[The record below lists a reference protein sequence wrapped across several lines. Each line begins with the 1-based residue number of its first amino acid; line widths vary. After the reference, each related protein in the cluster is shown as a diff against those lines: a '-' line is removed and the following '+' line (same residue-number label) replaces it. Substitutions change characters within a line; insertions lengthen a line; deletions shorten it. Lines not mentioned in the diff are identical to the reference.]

1 MEKFY
6 KRFTC
11 KKWRKFFIGDF
22 HVKLKVSFEFFT
34 RDFPGKKIEWK
45 KFLKGFLWKI
55 EAGFTPALVLHVL
68 YFPLKLSLIVS
79 EEAISPRRRPPPPE
93 PKSERSECLWSEKS
107 EKVKWSESIFGPL
120 NLFNLRYIKGGVR
133 GNNNIGIKKCT
144 TIFLWVLN
152 FGQVGEILENFQ
164 KHPLGESFWKMG
176 SKVIFGKILQEIS
189 L

>member
-6 KRFTC
+6 KRFPC
-11 KKWRKFFIGDF
+11 KKWRKIFIGDF

-45 KFLKGFLWKI
+45 KFWKGFLWNI

-79 EEAISPRRRPPPPE
+79 EEAISSRRRPPPPE
-93 PKSERSECLWSEKS
+93 TKSERSECLWSEKS
-107 EKVKWSESIFGPL
+107 EVSEWCLFWSLNFFIF
-120 NLFNLRYIKGGVR
+120 RYVEGGVL
-133 GNNNIGIKKCT
+133 GNNYISIKKCT
-144 TIFLWVLN
+144 TTFLWVLN

-164 KHPLGESFWKMG
+164 KHPLGESFWKMV
-176 SKVIFGKILQEIS
+176 SKVIFWKNYKGIS

>member
-1 MEKFY
+1 M
-6 KRFTC
+6 
-11 KKWRKFFIGDF
+11 
-22 HVKLKVSFEFFT
+22 SFEFFT

-93 PKSERSECLWSEKS
+93 PQASEASACESEVK
-107 EKVKWSESIFGPL
+107 KVKWKKWWVFGPL
-120 NLFNLRYIKGGVR
+120 NLFNLRYIKEGVR

-152 FGQVGEILENFQ
+152 LGQVGKIFKIFQ
-164 KHPLGESFWKMG
+164 KHPLGECFWK
-176 SKVIFGKILQEIS
+176 IF
-189 L
+189 